1 MQVMPQNLFFS
12 SVKFILIDLIG
23 DVFYFPI
30 WWYSKGAKKAILYF
44 YHKIVAAE
52 MTLGVFIWTA
62 NLFKPMYGQTDWQ
75 SQIISFFMR
84 FFQIIF
90 RGFILLVWTILMS
103 LLLVFWLLLPLIVVY
118 KLVSIFI

>member
-1 MQVMPQNLFFS
+1 
-12 SVKFILIDLIG
+12 
-23 DVFYFPI
+23 
-30 WWYSKGAKKAILYF
+30 
-44 YHKIVAAE
+44 